1 MSKERPILMSGAM
14 VRAVLDG
21 SKTQTRRIVK
31 QLDPREGA
39 VTTGGNGQPM
49 AACWAYGGPVIPC
62 PYGVPGEHLWV
73 RATWYRHD
81 DRVQSGPYFEVDGA
95 REILAY
101 RADGERPYEA
111 EQPVWRPSIHMPRW
125 ASRILLEIA
134 SVRVERLNDCS
145 EADAKAEGVM
155 QLDADNNPRP
165 EARTKDGWQ
174 LCPTCAGTGLR
185 TTLGAGGGVNFD
197 VDCSDCD
204 THLKLYRHLWE
215 AINGAGSWA
224 ANPWVWVIEFK
235 QVTP

>member
-1 MSKERPILMSGAM
+1 MSKERPILMNGSM

-49 AACWAYGGPVIPC
+49 AACWAYGGPAIPC

-73 RATWYRHD
+73 RETWYCD
-81 DRVQSGPYFEVDGA
+81 DYRIQSGPYFEVDGA
-95 REILAY
+95 RELLAY

-134 SVRVERLNDCS
+134 SVRVERLQDIS
-145 EADAKAEGVM
+145 DVDIEAEGIDM
-155 QLDADNNPRP
+155 DALAEAQDRYDAIAKDDNASGR
-165 EARTKDGWQ
+165 AT
-174 LCPTCAGTGLR
+174 LR
-185 TTLGAGGGVNFD
+185 TAWRD
-197 VDCSDCD
+197 
-204 THLKLYRHLWE
+204 LWE
-215 AINGAGSWA
+215 STGGDWG
-224 ANPWVWVIEFK
+224 ANPWCWVISFK
-235 QVTP
+235 RVTP